1 MILTAFRDLQH
12 RRKRIAIAVIG
23 TSLVLALSVAISG
36 IAAAFGVET
45 SSGVAQFGATGWIR
59 PDTAIGSL
67 NAATPFQ
74 PEELLQ
80 TLEATEGVTAA
91 EPITFRTF
99 AIGRRQVDQL
109 TVFGV
114 VPQGFGSPKPLR
126 GAALA
131 GPGEAVVD
139 ETLGRKVGDEIS
151 LGKLRLRVV
160 GVVRDRS
167 LLAGQS
173 TVYIDISDAQ
183 QINYAGQQLASSVI
197 VQGGQLTPPS
207 GFAMDS
213 NTDVEQ
219 ELLLPLQQAIGTIN
233 MIRGLLWLVAA
244 LIIGSVIYL
253 QALERTRD
261 FAVMKAT
268 GSSSR
273 AVAMSLVIQAVVLA
287 LVASLIAAIVATI
300 IAPLFPM
307 RVEIPTSAYIIL
319 PIVSLCLGL
328 LACLSGLRRCLS
340 VAPAIALRGAQ

>member
-1 MILTAFRDLQH
+1 MLLTAFRDLQH

-45 SSGVAQFGATGWIR
+45 STGIAQFGADGWVR
-59 PDTAIGSL
+59 PATAVGSL
-67 NAATPFQ
+67 NAATPF
-74 PEELLQ
+74 PPDDVLR
-80 TLEATEGVTAA
+80 TLRSTAGVTAA
-91 EPITFRTF
+91 EPVTFRTF
-99 AIGRRQVDQL
+99 AIGRRQADQL

-114 VPQGFGSPKPLR
+114 VPGGFGSPQPRSGSPLT
-126 GAALA
+126 

-139 ETLGRKVGDEIS
+139 ETLGRNIGDEVS
-151 LGKLRLRVV
+151 LGNVRLKVV
-160 GVVRDRS
+160 GLVRDRS

-173 TVYIDISDAQ
+173 TVYIDIGDAQ
-183 QINYAGQQLASSVI
+183 QINFAGQQLASSVI
-197 VQGGQLTPPS
+197 VQGDRFTPPA
-207 GFAMDS
+207 GFAVDA
-213 NTDVEQ
+213 NADVEE

-287 LVASLIAAIVATI
+287 LVASLIAAVVATV

-319 PIVSLCLGL
+319 PIVALVLGL